1 MPAGLRPKDWVEAD
15 VQFQDPSMQTSQSQ
29 LQLVGPSALSSQQPA
44 TGELAA
50 NLLAYANQLQQLPAQ
65 LPGDVHEEIADKLL
79 EYADQ
84 LRQARH
90 RSLLPRPSVQRR
102 SNLPMSIRPQQQ
114 VPESSTYIGLSQHAE
129 SLPSTSGHHLP
140 QRLQSQA
147 AQQLLTQ
154 AAWSGEQL
162 ESQTGQLPHLAQ
174 QLQASTSQQPP
185 QQLPRL
191 AQHLPQQPEQLVQ
204 QLPPP
209 AQQLQA
215 ITAPWPRRQRMEQA
229 LQPVAHD
236 DFGLGTDTV
245 AQAAAHPLSAPFAE
259 LITSPLHHLR
269 PPPALQDVRG
279 EWAYIHKPGV
289 GTMPIAPPSASPAK
303 KLAAAQASQQ
313 LRYGSSATVQVH
325 QGLPVYSAT
334 AGAAAGASDSVAQAL
349 TGQFDAAQPKKKR
362 PFPELKTFQSIEQLY
377 KTAMHGDALSNTSSF
392 DEMQKADPNWR
403 KHMRQ
408 RFHEFNG
415 ILKEIEL
422 QAAERQVPP
431 ETVATAMDQD
441 RNNKK
446 QPVAKYVKEVGKL
459 RAKRNKGTSA
469 YHTQKKTPCYMMH
482 YA

>member
-1 MPAGLRPKDWVEAD
+1 M
-15 VQFQDPSMQTSQSQ
+15 QPSQPQ
-29 LQLVGPSALSSQQPA
+29 LQLAGPSALSSQQPA

-50 NLLAYANQLQQLPAQ
+50 NLLACANQLQQLPAQ
-65 LPGDVHEEIADKLL
+65 LPGDVHEDIADKLL

-90 RSLLPRPSVQRR
+90 GSLLPGPSIQRR
-102 SNLPMSIRPQQQ
+102 SNPPMSIRPQQQ
-114 VPESSTYIGLSQHAE
+114 GPESSTYTGLSQPAE
-129 SLPSTSGHHLP
+129 SLPSASGHQLP

-147 AQQLLTQ
+147 AQQRLTQ

-162 ESQTGQLPHLAQ
+162 ESQTGQLPHHAQ

-185 QQLPRL
+185 QRLPRL
-191 AQHLPQQPEQLVQ
+191 AQHLPQQREQLLQQLPPPAQ

-215 ITAPWPRRQRMEQA
+215 ITATRPRRQRMEQA
-229 LQPVAHD
+229 FQPAAHD
-236 DFGLGTDTV
+236 DFGLGIDTV
-245 AQAAAHPLSAPFAE
+245 AQAAAHPMSSPWAE
-259 LITSPLHHLR
+259 MITSPLHHMR

-362 PFPELKTFQSIEQLY
+362 PFPELKTFQSVEQLY
-377 KTAMHGDALSNTSSF
+377 KIAMHGDALSNTPSF
-392 DEMQKADPNWR
+392 AEMQKADPNWR
-403 KHMRQ
+403 KNMRQ

-415 ILKEIEL
+415 ILQEIQL
-422 QAAERQVPP
+422 QAAERKVSP
-431 ETVATAMDQD
+431 ETAATAMDQD

-459 RAKRNKGTSA
+459 RAQRNKGTSA
-469 YHTQKKTPCYMMH
+469 YHTHNKTPCYIML

>member
-1 MPAGLRPKDWVEAD
+1 
-15 VQFQDPSMQTSQSQ
+15 
-29 LQLVGPSALSSQQPA
+29 
-44 TGELAA
+44 
-50 NLLAYANQLQQLPAQ
+50 
-65 LPGDVHEEIADKLL
+65 
-79 EYADQ
+79 
-84 LRQARH
+84 
-90 RSLLPRPSVQRR
+90 
-102 SNLPMSIRPQQQ
+102 MSIRPQQQ
-114 VPESSTYIGLSQHAE
+114 VPESSTYIGLGQHAD
-129 SLPSTSGHHLP
+129 SLPSMSGHHLP

-162 ESQTGQLPHLAQ
+162 ESQSGRLPYLAQ
-174 QLQASTSQQPP
+174 QLQASTRQQSP

-191 AQHLPQQPEQLVQ
+191 AQHLPEQLLQLLPPPAQ

-215 ITAPWPRRQRMEQA
+215 ITAPRPRRQRMEQP
-229 LQPVAHD
+229 LQPSAHD

-313 LRYGSSATVQVH
+313 LRYGSSAVVQVH
-325 QGLPVYSAT
+325 QGLPVYSTT

-377 KTAMHGDALSNTSSF
+377 KTAMHGDALSSTPSF
-392 DEMQKADPNWR
+392 DEMQKADPDWR

-422 QAAERQVPP
+422 QAAERQVSP

-469 YHTQKKTPCYMMH
+469 YHERRLL
-482 YA
+482 AV

>member
-1 MPAGLRPKDWVEAD
+1 
-15 VQFQDPSMQTSQSQ
+15 MQTSQSQ
-29 LQLVGPSALSSQQPA
+29 QQLVGPSALSSQQPA
-44 TGELAA
+44 TRELAA
-50 NLLAYANQLQQLPAQ
+50 KLLAYANQLQQLPPQ
-65 LPGDVHEEIADKLL
+65 LPGHVHERVQEEIADKLL

-84 LRQARH
+84 LRQGRH
-90 RSLLPRPSVQRR
+90 RPLLPRPSVQHIPHP
-102 SNLPMSIRPQQQ
+102 PMSIQPQQQ
-114 VPESSTYIGLSQHAE
+114 VPESSAYTGLSQHAE
-129 SLPSTSGHHLP
+129 SLPSISGHCLP

-147 AQQLLTQ
+147 VP
-154 AAWSGEQL
+154 
-162 ESQTGQLPHLAQ
+162 QTGQLPHLAH

-191 AQHLPQQPEQLVQ
+191 TQHMPQQTEQLLL
-204 QLPPP
+204 QLPRP
-209 AQQLQA
+209 AQQQQA
-215 ITAPWPRRQRMEQA
+215 IAAPRPRCQTMQQA
-229 LQPVAHD
+229 QQPVAHD
-236 DFGLGTDTV
+236 DFGLGTDVV

-289 GTMPIAPPSASPAK
+289 GTMAIAPPSASPSK

-313 LRYGSSATVQVH
+313 LRYGSTTVHVH
-325 QGLPVYSAT
+325 QGLPVYSVT
-334 AGAAAGASDSVAQAL
+334 AGAATSAAAGPSDSVAQAL
-349 TGQFDAAQPKKKR
+349 TEQLDGAQPKKKR

-377 KTAMHGDALSNTSSF
+377 KTAMHGDALSNTQSF

-403 KHMRQ
+403 KNMRQ

-422 QAAERQVPP
+422 QTAERQVPP
-431 ETVATAMDQD
+431 GIVATAMDQD
-441 RNNKK
+441 RKNKK

-469 YHTQKKTPCYMMH
+469 YHTQLTCKENTSYHMMQQ
-482 YA
+482 A

>member
-1 MPAGLRPKDWVEAD
+1 MKYYGGEVPGKAAGTLRDKPYSDD
-15 VQFQDPSMQTSQSQ
+15 
-29 LQLVGPSALSSQQPA
+29 
-44 TGELAA
+44 
-50 NLLAYANQLQQLPAQ
+50 LL
-65 LPGDVHEEIADKLL
+65 
-79 EYADQ
+79 
-84 LRQARH
+84 
-90 RSLLPRPSVQRR
+90 
-102 SNLPMSIRPQQQ
+102 
-114 VPESSTYIGLSQHAE
+114 
-129 SLPSTSGHHLP
+129 
-140 QRLQSQA
+140 
-147 AQQLLTQ
+147 
-154 AAWSGEQL
+154 
-162 ESQTGQLPHLAQ
+162 
-174 QLQASTSQQPP
+174 
-185 QQLPRL
+185 
-191 AQHLPQQPEQLVQ
+191 QPEAPLATLFLEWVGENFPGWSTKTNKLVRCQ
-204 QLPPP
+204 C
-209 AQQLQA
+209 
-215 ITAPWPRRQRMEQA
+215 
-229 LQPVAHD
+229 LQPVAHN

-313 LRYGSSATVQVH
+313 LRYGSSAVVQVH

-377 KTAMHGDALSNTSSF
+377 KTAIHGDALSNTPSF
-392 DEMQKADPNWR
+392 DEMQKADPDWR
-403 KHMRQ
+403 KNMPQ
-408 RFHEFNG
+408 RFDEFNG

-422 QAAERQVPP
+422 QAAERQVSP
-431 ETVATAMDQD
+431 ETVAAAMDQD

-469 YHTQKKTPCYMMH
+469 YHIQKKTPCYMMH